1 MAKEVIVINEPEDLE
16 GREFEE
22 GSLLRVEGKVLEV
35 VKDSVS
41 TCDCDACTLG
51 AEELGEYCTCALC
64 TGYHFEKIES
74 HE

>member
-1 MAKEVIVINEPEDLE
+1 MAKEVITINEPEDLE
-16 GREFEE
+16 GRKFEE

-41 TCDCDACTLG
+41 AYGCDVCTLD

-64 TGYHFEKIES
+64 PGYHFEKIES

>member
-16 GREFEE
+16 GRKFKE

-35 VKDSVS
+35 VESPVS
-41 TCDCDACTLG
+41 SGCDGCAFDTYVM
-51 AEELGEYCTCALC
+51 GEYCRYAVCSRS
-64 TGYHFEKIES
+64 YFKEIES

>member
-1 MAKEVIVINEPEDLE
+1 MAKEVIVINEPEDLQE
-16 GREFEE
+16 REFKE

-35 VKDSVS
+35 VKDSS
-41 TCDCDACTLG
+41 SAYGCDVCTLD

-64 TGYHFEKIES
+64 AGYHFEKIEN

>member
-1 MAKEVIVINEPEDLE
+1 MAKEVITINEPEDLE
-16 GREFEE
+16 EIEFEE

-35 VKDSVS
+35 VKDSIS
-41 TCDCDACTLG
+41 AYGCDACTLD
-51 AEELGEYCTCALC
+51 AEELGEYCTCAFC